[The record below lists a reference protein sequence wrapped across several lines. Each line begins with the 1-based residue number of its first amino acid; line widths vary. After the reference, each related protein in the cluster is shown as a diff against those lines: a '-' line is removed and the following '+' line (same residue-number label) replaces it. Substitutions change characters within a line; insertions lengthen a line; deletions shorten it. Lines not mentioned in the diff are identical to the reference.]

1 MIGRLPWLV
10 IFVEQLSKALPV
22 KIEVSSVVDERE
34 GIVIRESLRSCARCN
49 EGEAVSGRVV
59 VAPTREEHLW
69 VLEHACA
76 DRSDWVI
83 STASELC

>member
-1 MIGRLPWLV
+1 M
-10 IFVEQLSKALPV
+10 

-34 GIVIRESLRSCARCN
+34 GIVVRESPHSCARCN
-49 EGEAVSGRVV
+49 KDEAVSGRVV

-76 DRSDWVI
+76 DRCDWVI